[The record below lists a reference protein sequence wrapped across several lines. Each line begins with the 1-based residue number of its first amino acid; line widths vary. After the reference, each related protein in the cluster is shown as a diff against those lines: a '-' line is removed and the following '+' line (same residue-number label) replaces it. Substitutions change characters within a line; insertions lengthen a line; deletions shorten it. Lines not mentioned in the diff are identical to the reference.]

1 MESIVKNILEELYI
15 LEPNLRKQEKKL
27 VNIIELMTKNIPKSE
42 MNIEF
47 KNKLRNI
54 TVWSSHIRWDQSIE
68 FIYQRREYDI
78 ICTTYRAYE
87 QWSIRDEYKN
97 YSCMMMTGICKQWVY
112 THDGCMKNQNR
123 WVSSNK

>member
-47 KNKLRNI
+47 KNKLRKEI
-54 TVWSSHIRWDQSIE
+54 LSKIHSSKSKYYTLYLPILS
-68 FIYQRREYDI
+68 
-78 ICTTYRAYE
+78 
-87 QWSIRDEYKN
+87 
-97 YSCMMMTGICKQWVY
+97 GISKQWVY